1 MNGSDKQ
8 IYRFDDFEV
17 DLSRSCLLRG
27 GEEKHLR
34 QKAFL
39 VLAYLISRSE
49 RLVSKDE
56 LFQNVW
62 AGTAVTDDVLVQCV
76 TEIRRAIG
84 DNAHRPRFIKTVP
97 KAGYR
102 FIGPVDTV
110 PDGSFT
116 EEITRVEVEFEEEFD
131 SPLDARPS
139 AAALL
144 PAGSSDYGTYVRYAA
159 VSLAF
164 VLVAASIGY
173 FTFTSS
179 SQATDVRLPQI
190 EGRKAV
196 AVMFFENQSQVKD
209 LDWLREGLADMLITD
224 LSRSKNLTVL
234 SRQQL
239 HVLLERGGYRAQQR
253 LPLEAAL
260 EIAGKSQADVMLTG
274 SFASLGKEVR
284 IDGQLHDAKTGQ
296 LLAAERIIADDP
308 GQVLNQVGL
317 LSIKLAAH
325 LDSGIRGSQTPGLEQ
340 AMTNNLEAYRYY
352 SLAVEKAQA
361 LHNEEAIELLEKA
374 VALDPEFA
382 MAHGRI
388 GYAYAVTGPYADK
401 AKPYLEKAFQ
411 LSDRLTEK
419 DRLYI
424 MAWYSIAHQ
433 DYPSAI
439 VPLRRIITQYPLE
452 IEPYFRLAYLLRGEN
467 QHDEA
472 IKVLKQGL
480 AIDAEAKDI
489 YNALGLIYL
498 DIHRHDDAIAAHRR
512 YVQIAPAEA
521 NAHDSLG
528 MSYQCA
534 GRYDEAIAT
543 YKHALDLNPGF
554 GIAVYHLGH
563 TYAQLGRYADAIEQY
578 RHGFDIAAD
587 DRGRAVAL
595 GAMAEV
601 YLRKGDID
609 RAAATA
615 REELSQFKYAV
626 WNSLVIALRR
636 GDRQSAER
644 LEEQLFAPAP
654 FAHRGQAMPPRYLYY
669 RRGYL
674 ALRSGR
680 GPEAIE
686 FFRAAVENPPLT
698 WTLDPLEDCLANA
711 YLELGMFDEAIAE
724 YERILRLNPRYPLA
738 HFQIAEAYRGKG
750 MKDQAI
756 SFYMAFLDVWHDAD
770 LDAPQVIA
778 ARDFTAGQARL

>member
-39 VLAYLISRSE
+39 VLVYLITRSE

-84 DNAHRPRFIKTVP
+84 DNAHRPRFIRTVP

-102 FIGPVDTV
+102 FIGPVDTI
-110 PDGSFT
+110 PDGLFT

-131 SPLDARPS
+131 SPLDVRPS

-144 PAGSSDYGTYVRYAA
+144 PAATWGYRSYARYAA
-159 VSLAF
+159 ASLAI
-164 VLVAASIGY
+164 VLAAASIGY

-179 SQATDVRLPQI
+179 SQTDVRLPQI

-239 HVLLERGGYRAQQR
+239 HVLLERDGYRAQQR

-260 EIAGKSQADVMLTG
+260 DIAGKSQADIMLTG

-296 LLAAERIIADDP
+296 LLAAERIIAEDP

-325 LDSGIRGSQTPGLEQ
+325 LDGGIRGSQTPALEQ
-340 AMTNNLEAYRYY
+340 AMTDNLEAYRYY

-388 GYAYAVTGPYADK
+388 GYAYAVTGPYAEK

-452 IEPYFRLAYLLRGEN
+452 AEPYFRLAYLLRGEN
-467 QHDEA
+467 QHEEA

-480 AIDAEAKDI
+480 AVDAEAKDI

-498 DIHRHDDAIAAHRR
+498 DLHRHDDAIEAHRR
-512 YVQIAPAEA
+512 YVQLAPAEA

-543 YKHALDLNPGF
+543 YKHALDLNPRF

-563 TYAQLGRYADAIEQY
+563 TYAQLGRYADAIGQY
-578 RHGFDIAAD
+578 RQGFDVAGD

-595 GAMAEV
+595 GAIAEV
-601 YLRKGDID
+601 YWRKDDID

-626 WNSLVIALRR
+626 WNSLVIALHR

-644 LEEQLFAPAP
+644 LEAQLFAPAP
-654 FAHRGQAMPPRYLYY
+654 FAHRGQAMPPRYLYH

-674 ALRSGR
+674 ALRAGR
-680 GPEAIE
+680 GPEAIAL
-686 FFRAAVENPPLT
+686 FRSAVENPPLT

-724 YERILRLNPRYPLA
+724 YERILQINPNYPLA
-738 HFQIAEAYRGKG
+738 HFHLGEAYRKKG
-750 MKDQAI
+750 MAEQAHA
-756 SFYMAFLDVWHDAD
+756 SYLTFLDVWKNAD
-770 LDAPQVIA
+770 PDIPQVIA
-778 ARDFTAGQARL
+778 AKNFMGAAL